1 MRTSKSGVA
10 TWALMAVAAVAGGLT
25 VGCDKLL
32 ESSARQQDRQ
42 VETQL
47 AESLSRREMGGKN
60 VAAEVS
66 KAVKAA
72 ESLANSASPIG
83 KMRGKSELARDEVN
97 QAMAELP
104 EITGR
109 SVQIE
114 AALDEVRAAGAQ
126 VRALNRG
133 AEVPAALE
141 PKDAPQQAS
150 LEDLEKTRAASE
162 AEATDADKNA
172 DAAAQA
178 AQTLAGDA
186 AAAKMKEAATFRAQ
200 AKAAHFK
207 AMALA
212 VQMQMKAAAMRKSA
226 VMAELDKAKSAA
238 AAAQADLDKRQQEI
252 NGLKE
257 QRKAAQ
263 AEAETLTDKSN
274 NTKDPEESVK
284 LFRQAADV
292 RTKADTLGA
301 QIEMKTGALLPV
313 QRALAM
319 AQQQQQF
326 WDNPSK
332 DNPGALQQADARLQQ
347 FTADSQDSKDQV
359 TASGVQAQK
368 IVTSVINANNDK
380 DHPNAGAKLAQLWT
394 ANEEKRTK
402 VIALLESAIKH
413 YGEASSAA
421 GTYKSELSARI
432 TEIQN
437 RNANAPE
444 LPPLRGLLGLYDK
457 NQYELAK
464 GETQN
469 LLADVLADRATAQ
482 LHVANVADL
491 LKDAGVKA
499 EDWMAA
505 IKPDFAKANDTYKA
519 AAATL
524 DPVANASAN
533 VDNLQTVKHGARL
546 ALAHAHLARWRLP
559 SHDEDAKIALRGDIE
574 AAKEAS
580 IDLPPQLRA
589 AASEMAR

>member
-10 TWALMAVAAVAGGLT
+10 TWALMAAVAGGLAT
-25 VGCDKLL
+25 AGCDKLF
-32 ESSARQQDRQ
+32 ESQARQQDRQ
-42 VETQL
+42 IETQL
-47 AESLSRREMGGKN
+47 SESLSRREMGGKN

-72 ESLANSASPIG
+72 EGLANSASPVG

-104 EITGR
+104 ELNRR

-114 AALDEVRAAGAQ
+114 QALDEVRAAGAQ

-141 PKDAPQQAS
+141 PKDTPQAS
-150 LEDLEKTRAASE
+150 VEDLEKQRAAAA
-162 AEATDADKNA
+162 AEAIAADQNA
-172 DAAAQA
+172 DTLAQA
-178 AQTLAGDA
+178 AQTLTGDA
-186 AAAKMKEAATFRAQ
+186 ATAKLKDASTARAQ

-207 AMALA
+207 AMTLA
-212 VQMQMKAAAMRKSA
+212 VQMQVKAAAERKSA
-226 VMAELDKAKSAA
+226 VLKEIDAAKAAA
-238 AAAQADLDKRQQEI
+238 AAAQSDLDKRQQEI

-274 NTKDPEESVK
+274 ASKDGDESLK

-301 QIEMKTGALLPV
+301 QIEVKTAALLPV

-332 DNPGALQQADARLQQ
+332 DNPGALQQADQQLQQ
-347 FTADSQDSKDQV
+347 FSADAKDIKDQE

-368 IVTSVINANNDK
+368 IVTSVINASGDK
-380 DHPNAGAKLAQLWT
+380 DHPNAGAKLAQLWD
-394 ANEEKRTK
+394 ANEAQRTK
-402 VIALLESAIKH
+402 VIGLLESAIKH
-413 YGEASSAA
+413 YSEASAAA
-421 GTYKSELSARI
+421 GQYKTELSSRI
-432 TEIQN
+432 TEIQG

-444 LPPLRGLLGLYDK
+444 LPPLRSLLGLYDK

-469 LLADVLADRATAQ
+469 LLADVLADRASAQ
-482 LHVANVADL
+482 LHLANVADL
-491 LKDAGVKA
+491 LKEAGVTPPEPLLSA
-499 EDWMAA
+499 
-505 IKPDFAKANDTYKA
+505 KPDFAKVNDAYKA
-519 AAATL
+519 AATTL
-524 DPVANASAN
+524 DPVANASGN

-559 SHDEDAKIALRGDIE
+559 SHDEDAKLALKADVE
-574 AAKEAS
+574 AAKDAS

-589 AASEMAR
+589 AASEMAK

>member
-1 MRTSKSGVA
+1 MQISGKSMA
-10 TWALMAVAAVAGGLT
+10 SWALAAAVAGGLAA
-25 VGCDKLL
+25 GCDKIA

-47 AESLSRREMGGKN
+47 SESLSRREMGGKN
-60 VAAEVS
+60 AAAETS

-72 ESLANSASPIG
+72 ENLTNSASPIG

-104 EITGR
+104 EITRR

-114 AALDEVRAAGAQ
+114 QALSEVRAAGAQ

-141 PKDAPQQAS
+141 PKDTPQAS
-150 LEDLEKTRAASE
+150 VEELEQQRAAAEKE
-162 AEATDADKNA
+162 ANDADKNA
-172 DAAAQA
+172 DASAEAAK
-178 AQTLAGDA
+178 TLTGDA
-186 AAAKMKEAATFRAQ
+186 AAAKLKDAATFRGQ
-200 AKAAHFK
+200 AKAARFK

-212 VQMQMKAAAMRKSA
+212 VQMQVKSAATRKSA
-226 VMAELDKAKSAA
+226 VMAEIDKAKAAA

-263 AEAETLTDKSN
+263 AEAETLNDKSN
-274 NTKDPEESVK
+274 AAKDPEESLK

-292 RTKADTLGA
+292 RTKSDTLGA
-301 QIEMKTGALLPV
+301 QIEIKSAALLPV
-313 QRALAM
+313 QRALAI

-332 DNPGALQQADARLQQ
+332 DNPGALQQADERLQQ
-347 FTADSQDSKDQV
+347 FATDAKDIKDQV
-359 TASGVQAQK
+359 AAAGVQAQK
-368 IVTSVINANNDK
+368 IVSNVINANSDAA
-380 DHPNAGAKLAQLWT
+380 HPNAGAKLAQLWT
-394 ANEEKRTK
+394 ANEAQRTK
-402 VIALLESAIKH
+402 VITLLESAIKH
-413 YGEASSAA
+413 YGEASAAA
-421 GTYKSELSARI
+421 GQYKTELSARI

-437 RNANAPE
+437 KDAKAPE
-444 LPPLRGLLGLYDK
+444 LSPLRGLLGLYDK

-491 LKDAGVKA
+491 LKEAGVTPGEPLA
-499 EDWMAA
+499 SA
-505 IKPDFAKANDTYKA
+505 KPDFAKVNDTYKA

-524 DPVANASAN
+524 DPVANASIN
-533 VDNLQTVKHGARL
+533 VQDLPTLKRGGRL

-559 SHDEDAKIALRGDIE
+559 THDEDAKIALRADIE

-580 IDLPPQLRA
+580 LELSPQLRDA
-589 AASEMAR
+589 AGELAR